1 MNAPCKDCGG
11 RYCMC
16 ETCQSMR
23 KLLEELGELKGED
36 IMKKED
42 AKKLFEE
49 MKGSLNLNGLK

>member
-1 MNAPCKDCGG
+1 MNAPCKDGGG

-16 ETCQSMR
+16 EACQSMR

-42 AKKLFEE
+42 AKKLFEK
-49 MKGSLNLNGLK
+49 MKGTLEG

>member
-16 ETCQSMR
+16 ETCQSMK

-36 IMKKED
+36 IMKKEE
-42 AKKLFEE
+42 AKKLFEK
-49 MKGSLNLNGLK
+49 MKGTLEG